1 MNTLYWAIAL
11 IPLAIYLLLIG
22 AIHLRGRPLITN
34 GWRDMLTLGIACA
47 GLIAIGPMQLFFP
60 EHAGARW
67 PGWVWLLM
75 LGLYF
80 LVLLMLILWSRPRL
94 VAYGMLRDQFRD
106 ALLLAAQK
114 IDPLAQWHGDVL
126 TVPRPGLQLAI
137 ESTLSQRTH
146 SVVCVAI
153 PQDMALWL
161 QLEQAFV
168 VAAQGTRSTHSRLG
182 WGLVTSGLLLLVLT
196 IAPLIQDPDI
206 TYAQLK
212 KFILR

>member
-1 MNTLYWAIAL
+1 
-11 IPLAIYLLLIG
+11 
-22 AIHLRGRPLITN
+22 
-34 GWRDMLTLGIACA
+34 
-47 GLIAIGPMQLFFP
+47 
-60 EHAGARW
+60 
-67 PGWVWLLM
+67 
-75 LGLYF
+75 
-80 LVLLMLILWSRPRL
+80 
-94 VAYGMLRDQFRD
+94 MLRDQFRD

-114 IDPLAQWHGDVL
+114 IDPLAQWQGDVL